1 MYYSVIFLSHHTAV
15 HIYNRHSL
23 SSVSLC
29 FLKRS
34 VARLGQQAQ
43 GEGSGC
49 GSFSGL
55 GLQMHQSVPRPLQG
69 EAGDMNND
77 IAASK
82 RNYSEDVGW
91 KTDA

>member
-1 MYYSVIFLSHHTAV
+1 MYYGTYLYSHHTAV
-15 HIYNRHSL
+15 QIYYRHSL

-55 GLQMHQSVPRPLQG
+55 GLQMHRVYRAHYRAWL
-69 EAGDMNND
+69 A
-77 IAASK
+77 
-82 RNYSEDVGW
+82 
-91 KTDA
+91 T